1 MTTLVFHKDPRV
13 RTTINLPSSLL
24 DRGQRF
30 VDNGVVSNRTSLIEL
45 ALERLLADLEEAEID
60 RQFAAMA
67 GDHSYHSLNLAI
79 EREFA
84 ESDWETLAQAE
95 ERREA

>member
-1 MTTLVFHKDPRV
+1 MTTLTFRKDPRI
-13 RTTINLPSSLL
+13 RTTISLPSSLL

-45 ALERLLADLEEAEID
+45 ALERLLADLEEAETD

-67 GDHSYHSLNLAI
+67 GDHSYRALNVTI

-84 ESDWETLAQAE
+84 ESDWEALAEGE
-95 ERREA
+95 ERREG